1 VNSAS
6 PNPPLYYGIEAIPY
20 VAARGDVLSRL
31 YAMRAFSGLLLLVTV
46 VATWLLAGELF
57 ARNRLLQFAA
67 AVVAGLQPMA
77 AFMSASVNPDGLL
90 LALFALG
97 FWLGAKIL
105 NDGLTMRTGL
115 ALSAVAAGAVLTKA
129 TGYVLLAAAGGVIL
143 FGLWRRRGWGV
154 QTLLRVAAVCAVV
167 VAIPVGAWLVAARA
181 SDRPA
186 VNQVGAATGQT
197 VSITN
202 FSPSYFASYLWQF
215 YLPRAGF
222 MHDVPG
228 VSPDY
233 AYNIWVRDLWGVFGW
248 KEVRLSESVY
258 SWLRWISVFVF
269 AAAAVALIRRRV
281 RLSAPVAIFFGLTA
295 LVLVLA
301 HHWVEFRFIVQ
312 DGKLFMQG
320 RYFLPL
326 LPLAACAGAAAL
338 TLVPNRARP
347 AVVGVCVAGLFG
359 LQVLALAAVLERY
372 YA

>member
-1 VNSAS
+1 
-6 PNPPLYYGIEAIPY
+6 
-20 VAARGDVLSRL
+20 
-31 YAMRAFSGLLLLVTV
+31 
-46 VATWLLAGELF
+46 
-57 ARNRLLQFAA
+57 
-67 AVVAGLQPMA
+67 
-77 AFMSASVNPDGLL
+77 
-90 LALFALG
+90 
-97 FWLGAKIL
+97 
-105 NDGLTMRTGL
+105 
-115 ALSAVAAGAVLTKA
+115 
-129 TGYVLLAAAGGVIL
+129 
-143 FGLWRRRGWGV
+143 
-154 QTLLRVAAVCAVV
+154 
-167 VAIPVGAWLVAARA
+167 
-181 SDRPA
+181 
-186 VNQVGAATGQT
+186 
-197 VSITN
+197 
-202 FSPSYFASYLWQF
+202 
-215 YLPRAGF
+215 
-222 MHDVPG
+222 
-228 VSPDY
+228 
-233 AYNIWVRDLWGVFGW
+233 
-248 KEVRLSESVY
+248 VY